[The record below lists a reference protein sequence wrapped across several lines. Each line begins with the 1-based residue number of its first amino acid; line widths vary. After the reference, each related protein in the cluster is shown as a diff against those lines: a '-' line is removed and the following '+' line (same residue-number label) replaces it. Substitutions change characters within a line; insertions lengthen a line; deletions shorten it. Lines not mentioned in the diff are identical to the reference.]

1 MSPENIQRL
10 WAQTLIDQLKKHG
23 INQFYISPG
32 LRNAPLIDAALK
44 YEVSESQAQNIVYK
58 YRKKAKASENI
69 TY

>member
-1 MSPENIQRL
+1 MDLSI
-10 WAQTLIDQLKKHG
+10 
-23 INQFYISPG
+23 
-32 LRNAPLIDAALK
+32 K